1 MKGFEKKSFL
11 KNLELLF
18 RTREKV
24 LNSFKSRL
32 FPIKNLDKTPT
43 REPATEPEVA
53 SEPTKAKTKHKISS
67 LKICEEFVN

>member
-18 RTREKV
+18 RTREK
-24 LNSFKSRL
+24 
-32 FPIKNLDKTPT
+32 DKTPT